1 VERRRQDLNL
11 QGQGPT
17 VFETVAIPGYATS
30 ASSPAAGGEAA
41 KCRGYLGVFVPVV
54 RVQFRPRRQEER
66 LVPLPD
72 GATVADV
79 LREVGQ
85 PASSTL
91 VVRGQDPVGES
102 EPVRDGET
110 LLLVSSFSGG

>member
-1 VERRRQDLNL
+1 
-11 QGQGPT
+11 
-17 VFETVAIPGYATS
+17 
-30 ASSPAAGGEAA
+30 
-41 KCRGYLGVFVPVV
+41 VFVPLV

-66 LVPLPD
+66 VVALAA

-102 EPVRDGET
+102 EPVVDGET